1 MKKNFLTKLKN
12 VFKKIKFNP
21 FGGGV
26 LFLISLSLVSGGLA
40 SFLITDKNIQAEL
53 NGVVNVASVEEFIS
67 LDKTNDHPN
76 GYDSFNICEDGF
88 YDENGLISN
97 TGIISY
103 YVNIDV
109 IKAQEFINNDSLSL
123 RFSLTEN
130 YSNFFIN
137 SSKNYFSISC
147 QINDGSNVNTQIN
160 DTTATSEIIEITT
173 TPSQQL
179 NLKVSF
185 VFNINEITDS
195 FKSDLNLINTI
206 NFSLLVEG
214 VRNG

>member
-1 MKKNFLTKLKN
+1 M
-12 VFKKIKFNP
+12 
-21 FGGGV
+21 
-26 LFLISLSLVSGGLA
+26 LFLISLSLISGGLA

-53 NGVVNVASVEEFIS
+53 NGVVNVGSVEEFIS
-67 LDKTNDHPN
+67 LDKTDDHPK
-76 GYDSFNICEDGF
+76 GYDSFNICKDGF

-109 IKAQEFINNDSLSL
+109 IKAQEFINNNSLSL

-130 YSNFFIN
+130 LSNFFIN

-147 QINDGSNVNTQIN
+147 QINDEINVNTQIN
-160 DTTATSEIIEITT
+160 DTTATSEIIGITT
-173 TPSQQL
+173 TSQQL
-179 NLKVSF
+179 KLKVSF
-185 VFNINEITDS
+185 VFNINFNINEIPDS
-195 FKSDLNLINTI
+195 FKSDLNLINAI

-214 VRNG
+214 VRND

>member
-1 MKKNFLTKLKN
+1 MKKNFFEKLKN
-12 VFKKIKFNP
+12 MFKKIKFNP

-26 LFLISLSLVSGGLA
+26 LFLISLSLISGGLA

-76 GYDSFNICEDGF
+76 GYDSFNICKDGF

-109 IKAQEFINNDSLSL
+109 IKAQEFISNNSLSL

-147 QINDGSNVNTQIN
+147 QINDENNVNTQIN
-160 DTTATSEIIEITT
+160 DTTATSDIVDINTT
-173 TPSQQL
+173 SQQL
-179 NLKVSF
+179 KLKVSF

-214 VRNG
+214 VRND

>member
-1 MKKNFLTKLKN
+1 MKTKLLA
-12 VFKKIKFNP
+12 KIKDCLRKTKLNP

-53 NGVVNVASVEEFIS
+53 NGVVNVASVEQFIS
-67 LDKTNDHPN
+67 LDKTNGHPN
-76 GYDSFNICEDGF
+76 GYDSFNICKDGF

-103 YVNIDV
+103 YVNVDV
-109 IKAQEFINNDSLSL
+109 IKAQEFINNNFLSL

-137 SSKNYFSISC
+137 STKNYFSISC
-147 QINDGSNVNTQIN
+147 QINNEINVNTQIN
-160 DTTATSEIIEITT
+160 DTTATSEIVKITT
-173 TPSQQL
+173 TSQQL

>member
-1 MKKNFLTKLKN
+1 M
-12 VFKKIKFNP
+12 
-21 FGGGV
+21 
-26 LFLISLSLVSGGLA
+26 LFLISLSLISGGLA

-53 NGVVNVASVEEFIS
+53 NGVVNVGGVDEFIS

-76 GYDSFNICEDGF
+76 GYDSFNICKDGF

-97 TGIISY
+97 TGLISY
-103 YVNIDV
+103 YVNVDV
-109 IKAQEFINNDSLSL
+109 IKAQEFINNNFLPL

-130 YSNFFIN
+130 HSNFFIN

-147 QINDGSNVNTQIN
+147 QINDGSNVNTKIN
-160 DTTATSEIIEITT
+160 DTTATSDIVDINTT
-173 TPSQQL
+173 SQQL

-185 VFNINEITDS
+185 VFIINEITDS

>member
-1 MKKNFLTKLKN
+1 M
-12 VFKKIKFNP
+12 
-21 FGGGV
+21 

-53 NGVVNVASVEEFIS
+53 NGVVNVGGVEEFIS

-76 GYDSFNICEDGF
+76 GYDSFNICKDGF

-97 TGIISY
+97 TGKISY

-109 IKAQEFINNDSLSL
+109 IKAQEFINNNSLSL

-137 SSKNYFSISC
+137 SIKNYFSISC
-147 QINDGSNVNTQIN
+147 QINDGNNVNTQIN
-160 DTTATSEIIEITT
+160 DTTATSEIIGITT
-173 TPSQQL
+173 TSQQL
-179 NLKVSF
+179 KLKVSF
-185 VFNINEITDS
+185 VFNINEITNS
-195 FKSDLNLINTI
+195 FRSDLNLINTI

-214 VRNG
+214 VRND

>member
-1 MKKNFLTKLKN
+1 M
-12 VFKKIKFNP
+12 
-21 FGGGV
+21 

-53 NGVVNVASVEEFIS
+53 NGVVNVGSVEEFIS

-76 GYDSFNICEDGF
+76 GYDSFNICKDGF

-97 TGIISY
+97 TGRISY

-109 IKAQEFINNDSLSL
+109 IKAQEFINNNSLSL

-147 QINDGSNVNTQIN
+147 QINDGNNVNTQIN
-160 DTTATSEIIEITT
+160 DTTATSEIIGITKT
-173 TPSQQL
+173 SQQL
-179 NLKVSF
+179 KLKVSF
-185 VFNINEITDS
+185 AFNINEITNS
-195 FKSDLNLINTI
+195 FRSDLNLIGI
-206 NFSLLVEG
+206 ISFSLLVEG
-214 VRNG
+214 VRND

>member
-1 MKKNFLTKLKN
+1 MKKSFFEKLKN
-12 VFKKIKFNP
+12 MFKKIKFNP

-76 GYDSFNICEDGF
+76 GYDSFNICKDGF

-109 IKAQEFINNDSLSL
+109 IKAQEFINNNSLSL

-147 QINDGSNVNTQIN
+147 QINDGNNVNTQIN
-160 DTTATSEIIEITT
+160 DTTATSEIIGITT
-173 TPSQQL
+173 TSQQL
-179 NLKVSF
+179 KLKVSF

-214 VRNG
+214 VRND